1 MNDQLIMFEPHNIMQ
16 CIILSHIQYTIIIL
30 DIIFKYKFEKFVS
43 ELSFHLG
50 I

>member
-1 MNDQLIMFEPHNIMQ
+1 MHYNKP
-16 CIILSHIQYTIIIL
+16 CTIIMIL